1 MITGA
6 VNARREAIISVDV
19 QGPRGQRQALA
30 AVIDTGFADF
40 LTLPPTAIAAL
51 GLRRDG
57 VSRVVLGDGSESFL
71 DAYKANVI
79 WEGVQRTVDVHAA
92 NTDPLV
98 GMALLAG
105 HELRIQVV
113 AGGNVTVAAMP

>member
-1 MITGA
+1 
-6 VNARREAIISVDV
+6 
-19 QGPRGQRQALA
+19 
-30 AVIDTGFADF
+30 
-40 LTLPPTAIAAL
+40 
-51 GLRRDG
+51 
-57 VSRVVLGDGSESFL
+57 LGDGSESFL